1 MLTTSTYHL
10 VCQNQDRLQVKLAVE
25 AIKEIFKGRAKT
37 FKDHGVVIAFCSKPV
52 NGWDTDATY
61 EAFIDLVFVVKLRVL
76 RIDRLELD
84 SNVLFRNNID
94 SAINDTL

>member
-10 VCQNQDRLQVKLAVE
+10 VCQNQDCLQVKLAVE
-25 AIKEIFKGRAKT
+25 AIKEIFEGRAKT
-37 FKDHGVVIAFCSKPV
+37 FKDHGIVIAFCSEPA

-61 EAFIDLVFVVKLRVL
+61 EAFIDLVFIFKLRVL

-84 SNVLFRNNID
+84 SNILFRNNID
-94 SAINDTL
+94 SVINDTL

>member
-1 MLTTSTYHL
+1 MVSIEELL
-10 VCQNQDRLQVKLAVE
+10 EGWAKAVN
-25 AIKEIFKGRAKT
+25 
-37 FKDHGVVIAFCSKPV
+37 DHGIVIAFCSEPA

-61 EAFIDLVFVVKLRVL
+61 EAFIDLVFIVKLRAL